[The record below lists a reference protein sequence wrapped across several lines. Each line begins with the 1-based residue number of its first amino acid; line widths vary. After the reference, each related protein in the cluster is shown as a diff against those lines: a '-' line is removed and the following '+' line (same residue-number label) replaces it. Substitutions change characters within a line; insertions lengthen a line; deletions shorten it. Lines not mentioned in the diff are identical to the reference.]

1 MADAAF
7 PSAGS
12 PGDVRA
18 AKAPEEYLAVDSLTV
33 GYEGE
38 ALIADVEMHVRRGD
52 VLSLIGPNGAGKSTI
67 LKTLSA
73 YLEPIA
79 GVVRLGGDPIDR
91 LAAKTRA
98 QRMSVVL
105 TSHPNTELLTC
116 QDIVEMGRYPYT
128 GGFGKL
134 SDDDKAVV
142 EETMEL
148 SNVWDI
154 RHRDFM
160 QISDGQRQRVLL
172 ARAICQA
179 PDVIV
184 LDEPTSYLDVRYQ
197 VELLGILRSLAK
209 RKRIAVI
216 MSLHE
221 LDMAQKISDFVMCV
235 KGDRVFRYGTPGE
248 IFTQELIEEL
258 YDLDKGSYNPLFGS
272 VELQKP
278 QGAPR
283 VFVIAGGGT
292 GIPAFRAL
300 QKRGV
305 GFSTG
310 VLHRGDVDWA
320 LANDLANE
328 VIEERPFEPIGNEAI
343 TRAKR
348 SLERCDA
355 VLCTLESY
363 GTMNRGNAQLE
374 QHARE
379 SGIPVVRSVGDL
391 PFAR

>member
-1 MADAAF
+1 MTHFAENAERPYFAAD
-7 PSAGS
+7 G
-12 PGDVRA
+12 
-18 AKAPEEYLAVDSLTV
+18 LAV
-33 GYEGE
+33 GYDGD
-38 ALIADVEMHVRRGD
+38 ALIERITFTLDSGD
-52 VLSLIGPNGAGKSTI
+52 VLTLIGPNGAGKSTI
-67 LKTLSA
+67 LKT
-73 YLEPIA
+73 IA
-79 GVVRLGGDPIDR
+79 RHLKPLAGQVRLGGRALVDLSSR
-91 LAAKTRA
+91 ELARELA
-98 QRMSVVL
+98 VVL
-105 TSHPNTELLTC
+105 TDRLRTEMLTC
-116 QDIVEMGRYPYT
+116 QDIVETGRYPYT
-128 GGFGKL
+128 GRMGLLDEDDRATVERYMKL
-134 SDDDKAVV
+134 TSTW
-142 EETMEL
+142 E
-148 SNVWDI
+148 I
-154 RHRDFM
+154 RDRDFM
-160 QISDGQRQRVLL
+160 RISDGQKQRVLL
-172 ARAICQA
+172 ARALCQE
-179 PDVIV
+179 PRVIL
-184 LDEPTSYLDVRYQ
+184 LDEPTSFLDVRYQ
-197 VELLGILRSLAK
+197 VELLGILRTMAK
-209 RKRIAVI
+209 KNRIAVI

-221 LDMAQKISDFVMCV
+221 LDMAQKISDYILCV
-235 KGDRVFRYGTPGE
+235 KGDRIFRFGTPE
-248 IFTQELIEEL
+248 DIFTRDTIKEL
-258 YDLDKGSYNPLFGS
+258 YDLDEGSYDPLFGS
-272 VELQKP
+272 VELARSNEP
-278 QGAPR
+278 AR

-328 VIEERPFEPIGNEAI
+328 VIEERPFEPLGNEAI

>member
-1 MADAAF
+1 MTHSAENAERPYFVAD
-7 PSAGS
+7 G
-12 PGDVRA
+12 
-18 AKAPEEYLAVDSLTV
+18 LAV
-33 GYEGE
+33 GYDGD
-38 ALIADVEMHVRRGD
+38 ALIERIAFTLDSGD
-52 VLSLIGPNGAGKSTI
+52 VLTLIGPNGAGKSTI
-67 LKTLSA
+67 LKT
-73 YLEPIA
+73 IA
-79 GVVRLGGDPIDR
+79 RHLKPLAGQVRLGGRALVDLSSR
-91 LAAKTRA
+91 ELARELA
-98 QRMSVVL
+98 VVL
-105 TSHPNTELLTC
+105 TDRLRTEMLTC
-116 QDIVEMGRYPYT
+116 QDIVETGRYPYT
-128 GGFGKL
+128 GRMGLLDEDDRATVERYMKL
-134 SDDDKAVV
+134 TSTW
-142 EETMEL
+142 E
-148 SNVWDI
+148 I
-154 RHRDFM
+154 RDRDFM
-160 QISDGQRQRVLL
+160 RISDGQKQRVLL
-172 ARAICQA
+172 ARALCQE
-179 PDVIV
+179 PRVIL
-184 LDEPTSYLDVRYQ
+184 LDEPTSFLDVRYQ
-197 VELLGILRSLAK
+197 VELLGILRTMAK
-209 RKRIAVI
+209 KNRIAVI

-221 LDMAQKISDFVMCV
+221 LDMAQKISDYILCV
-235 KGDRVFRYGTPGE
+235 KGDRIFRFGTPE
-248 IFTQELIEEL
+248 DIFTRDTIKEL
-258 YDLDKGSYNPLFGS
+258 YDLDEGSYDPLFGS
-272 VELQKP
+272 VELARSNEP
-278 QGAPR
+278 AR

>member
-1 MADAAF
+1 MTHSAENAERPYFAAD
-7 PSAGS
+7 G
-12 PGDVRA
+12 
-18 AKAPEEYLAVDSLTV
+18 LAV
-33 GYEGE
+33 GYDGD
-38 ALIADVEMHVRRGD
+38 ALIERIAFTLDSGD
-52 VLSLIGPNGAGKSTI
+52 VLTLIGPNGAGKSTI
-67 LKTLSA
+67 LKTIA
-73 YLEPIA
+73 RHLEPLA
-79 GVVRLGGDPIDR
+79 GQVRLGGRALVDLSSR
-91 LAAKTRA
+91 ELARELA
-98 QRMSVVL
+98 VVL
-105 TSHPNTELLTC
+105 TDRLRTEMLTC
-116 QDIVEMGRYPYT
+116 QDIVETGRYPYT
-128 GGFGKL
+128 GRMGLLDEDDRATVERYMKL
-134 SDDDKAVV
+134 TSTW
-142 EETMEL
+142 E
-148 SNVWDI
+148 I
-154 RHRDFM
+154 RDRDFM
-160 QISDGQRQRVLL
+160 RISDGQKQRVLL
-172 ARAICQA
+172 ARALCQE
-179 PDVIV
+179 PRIIL
-184 LDEPTSYLDVRYQ
+184 LDEPTSFLDVRYQ
-197 VELLGILRSLAK
+197 VELLGILRTMAK
-209 RKRIAVI
+209 KNRIAVI

-221 LDMAQKISDFVMCV
+221 LDMAQKISDYILCV
-235 KGDRVFRYGTPGE
+235 KGDRIFRFGTPE
-248 IFTQELIEEL
+248 DIFTRDTIKEL
-258 YDLDKGSYNPLFGS
+258 YDLDEGSYDPLFGS
-272 VELQKP
+272 VELARSNEP
-278 QGAPR
+278 AR

-320 LANDLANE
+320 LANDLAND

>member
-1 MADAAF
+1 MADAEIRAND
-7 PSAGS
+7 AAS
-12 PGDVRA
+12 PEA
-18 AKAPEEYLAVDSLTV
+18 YLVADNLTV

-38 ALIADVEMHVRRGD
+38 ALIENVMMHVRRGD

-79 GVVRLGGDPIDR
+79 GVVRLGDDPIDK

-134 SDDDKAVV
+134 SDADKAVV

-235 KGDRVFRYGTPGE
+235 KGDRVFRYGTPNA

-258 YDLDKGSYNPLFGS
+258 YELDKGSYNPLFGS
-272 VELQKP
+272 VELQRP

-283 VFVIAGGGT
+283 VFVVAGNGS
-292 GIPAFRAL
+292 GIQAFRAL
-300 QKRGV
+300 QQRSV
-305 GFSTG
+305 PFATG
-310 VLHRGDVDWA
+310 VLHENDVDCA
-320 LANDLANE
+320 LARDLAGE
-328 VIEERPFEPIGNEAI
+328 VVTEEAFEPIGDSALAKAKTALLGCEAVI
-343 TRAKR
+343 AALDSFGTLNARNAELLDAAR
-348 SLERCDA
+348 SA
-355 VLCTLESY
+355 
-363 GTMNRGNAQLE
+363 
-374 QHARE
+374 
-379 SGIPVVRSVGDL
+379 GIPVVRSADEL
-391 PFAR
+391 PVF

>member
-1 MADAAF
+1 MTHSAENAERPYFAAD
-7 PSAGS
+7 G
-12 PGDVRA
+12 
-18 AKAPEEYLAVDSLTV
+18 LAV
-33 GYEGE
+33 GYDGD
-38 ALIADVEMHVRRGD
+38 ALIERIAFTLDSGD
-52 VLSLIGPNGAGKSTI
+52 VLTLIGPNGAGKSTI
-67 LKTLSA
+67 LKTIA
-73 YLEPIA
+73 RHLEPLA
-79 GVVRLGGDPIDR
+79 GQVRLGGRVLVDLSSR
-91 LAAKTRA
+91 ELARELA
-98 QRMSVVL
+98 VVL
-105 TSHPNTELLTC
+105 TDRLRTEMLTC
-116 QDIVEMGRYPYT
+116 QDIVETGRYPYT
-128 GGFGKL
+128 GRMGLLDEDDRATVERYMKL
-134 SDDDKAVV
+134 TSTW
-142 EETMEL
+142 E
-148 SNVWDI
+148 I
-154 RHRDFM
+154 RDRDFM
-160 QISDGQRQRVLL
+160 RISDGQKQRVLL
-172 ARAICQA
+172 ARALCQE
-179 PDVIV
+179 PRIIL
-184 LDEPTSYLDVRYQ
+184 LDEPTSFLDVRYQ
-197 VELLGILRSLAK
+197 VELLGILRTMAK
-209 RKRIAVI
+209 KNRIAVI

-221 LDMAQKISDFVMCV
+221 LDMAQKISDYILCV
-235 KGDRVFRYGTPGE
+235 KGDRIFRFGTPE
-248 IFTQELIEEL
+248 DIFTRDTIKEL
-258 YDLDKGSYNPLFGS
+258 YDLDEGSYDPLFGS
-272 VELQKP
+272 VELARSNEP
-278 QGAPR
+278 AR

-328 VIEERPFEPIGNEAI
+328 VIEERPFEPIGKEAI

>member
-1 MADAAF
+1 MTHSAENAERPYFAAD
-7 PSAGS
+7 G
-12 PGDVRA
+12 
-18 AKAPEEYLAVDSLTV
+18 LAV
-33 GYEGE
+33 GYDGD
-38 ALIADVEMHVRRGD
+38 ALIERIAFTLDSGD
-52 VLSLIGPNGAGKSTI
+52 VLTLIGPNGAGKSTI
-67 LKTLSA
+67 LKT
-73 YLEPIA
+73 IA
-79 GVVRLGGDPIDR
+79 RHLKPLAGQVRLGGRALVDLSSR
-91 LAAKTRA
+91 ELARELA
-98 QRMSVVL
+98 VVL
-105 TSHPNTELLTC
+105 TDRLRTEMLTC
-116 QDIVEMGRYPYT
+116 QDIVETGRYPYT
-128 GGFGKL
+128 GRMGLLDEDDRATVERYMKL
-134 SDDDKAVV
+134 TSTW
-142 EETMEL
+142 E
-148 SNVWDI
+148 I
-154 RHRDFM
+154 RDRDFM
-160 QISDGQRQRVLL
+160 RISDGQKQRVLL
-172 ARAICQA
+172 ARALCQE
-179 PDVIV
+179 PRVIL
-184 LDEPTSYLDVRYQ
+184 LDEPTSFLDVRYQ
-197 VELLGILRSLAK
+197 VELLGILRTMAK
-209 RKRIAVI
+209 KNRIAVI

-221 LDMAQKISDFVMCV
+221 LDMAQKISDYILCV
-235 KGDRVFRYGTPGE
+235 KGDRIFRFGTPE
-248 IFTQELIEEL
+248 DIFTRDTIKEL
-258 YDLDKGSYNPLFGS
+258 YDLDEGSYDPLFGS
-272 VELQKP
+272 VELARSNEP
-278 QGAPR
+278 AR

>member
-1 MADAAF
+1 MTHSAENAERPYFAAD
-7 PSAGS
+7 G
-12 PGDVRA
+12 
-18 AKAPEEYLAVDSLTV
+18 LAV
-33 GYEGE
+33 GYDGD
-38 ALIADVEMHVRRGD
+38 ALIERIAFTLDSGD
-52 VLSLIGPNGAGKSTI
+52 VLTLIGPNGAGKSTI
-67 LKTLSA
+67 LKTIA
-73 YLEPIA
+73 RHLEPLA
-79 GVVRLGGDPIDR
+79 GQVRLGGRALVDLSSR
-91 LAAKTRA
+91 ELARELA
-98 QRMSVVL
+98 VVL
-105 TSHPNTELLTC
+105 TDRLRTEMLTC
-116 QDIVEMGRYPYT
+116 QDIVETGRYPYT
-128 GGFGKL
+128 GRMGLLDEDDRATVERYMKL
-134 SDDDKAVV
+134 TSTW
-142 EETMEL
+142 E
-148 SNVWDI
+148 I
-154 RHRDFM
+154 RDRDFM
-160 QISDGQRQRVLL
+160 RISDGQKQRVLL
-172 ARAICQA
+172 ARALCQE
-179 PDVIV
+179 PRIIL
-184 LDEPTSYLDVRYQ
+184 LDEPTSFLDVRYQ
-197 VELLGILRSLAK
+197 VELLGILRTMAK
-209 RKRIAVI
+209 KNRIAVI

-221 LDMAQKISDFVMCV
+221 LDMAQKISDYILCV
-235 KGDRVFRYGTPGE
+235 KGDRIFRFGTPE
-248 IFTQELIEEL
+248 DIFTRDTIKEL
-258 YDLDKGSYNPLFGS
+258 YDLDEGSYDPLFGS
-272 VELQKP
+272 VELARSNEP
-278 QGAPR
+278 AR

>member
-18 AKAPEEYLAVDSLTV
+18 AKAPEEYLTVDSLTV

-272 VELQKP
+272 VELQRP

-283 VFVIAGGGT
+283 VFVIAGNGR
-292 GIPAFRAL
+292 GIEAFRAL
-300 QKRGV
+300 QQRNV
-305 GFSTG
+305 PFATG
-310 VLHRGDVDWA
+310 VLHENDVDYA
-320 LANDLANE
+320 LACDLASE
-328 VIEERPFEPIGNEAI
+328 VVAETAFEPIGDAALAKAKAALAGCEAVI
-343 TRAKR
+343 AA
-348 SLERCDA
+348 LERFGTINARNAELLDA
-355 VLCTLESY
+355 
-363 GTMNRGNAQLE
+363 
-374 QHARE
+374 AR
-379 SGIPVVRSVGDL
+379 SAGIPVVRSADEL
-391 PFAR
+391 PLS

>member
-1 MADAAF
+1 MADAEIRAND
-7 PSAGS
+7 AAS
-12 PGDVRA
+12 PEA
-18 AKAPEEYLAVDSLTV
+18 YLVADNLTV

-38 ALIADVEMHVRRGD
+38 ALIENVMMHVRRGD

-79 GVVRLGGDPIDR
+79 GVVRLGDDPIDK

-105 TSHPNTELLTC
+105 TSHPHTELLTC

-134 SDDDKAVV
+134 SDEDKAVV
-142 EETMEL
+142 EETMEI
-148 SNVWDI
+148 SNVWNI

-235 KGDRVFRYGTPGE
+235 KGDRVFRYGTPNE

-258 YDLDKGSYNPLFGS
+258 YELDKGSYNPLFGS
-272 VELQKP
+272 VELQRP

-283 VFVIAGGGT
+283 VFVVAGNGSGVQ
-292 GIPAFRAL
+292 AFRAL
-300 QKRGV
+300 QQRSV
-305 GFSTG
+305 PFATG
-310 VLHRGDVDWA
+310 VLHENDVDCA
-320 LANDLANE
+320 LARDLAGE
-328 VIEERPFEPIGNEAI
+328 AVTEEAFEPIGDAALAKAKTALLGCEAVI
-343 TRAKR
+343 AALDSFGTLNARNAELLDAAR
-348 SLERCDA
+348 SA
-355 VLCTLESY
+355 
-363 GTMNRGNAQLE
+363 
-374 QHARE
+374 
-379 SGIPVVRSVGDL
+379 GIPVVRSADEL
-391 PFAR
+391 PVF